1 MEDKFDELVI
11 DEDFEAPEAT
21 YQVWVLGYTK
31 DEAITDFEVLVNESK
46 DPNRMIE
53 YAKKYIEEKRYETM
67 TFPEDVAYIEIL
79 VETVVDIDDYES
91 NEGTLF
97 TGVVELK

>member
-1 MEDKFDELVI
+1 MEEKEEFEEFE
-11 DEDFEAPEAT
+11 EDFEAKPAM
-21 YQVWVLGYTK
+21 YQVWVLGYDK

-53 YAKKYIEEKRYETM
+53 YAKKYINEKRYETM